1 MKTHI
6 ALIGLTLGL
15 ALAAHAQ
22 DAAPPSYEECF
33 DMAQKAMEQE
43 TAALEAEAATLS
55 GTADVSIPATLPLS
69 PEAQDV
75 LDRVQAQG
83 VTLAITPTG
92 SYTVILPAMPVTV
105 TEAVTV
111 TSVPTEAD
119 EDAESADE
127 APAQVDR
134 KRFCRTLYGLNF

>member
-1 MKTHI
+1 MKTYT
-6 ALIGLTLGL
+6 ALIGMALGL
-15 ALAAHAQ
+15 AAAAHAQ
-22 DAAPPSYEECF
+22 DATPPSYEECF

-43 TAALEAEAATLS
+43 TAALEAEAAILS
-55 GTADVSIPATLPLS
+55 GTADVSTPATLPLS

-92 SYTVILPAMPVTV
+92 SYTVTLPAMPVTV
-105 TEAVTV
+105 TEAISV
-111 TSVPTEAD
+111 TSVPTETDD
-119 EDAESADE
+119 EAEPTDE